1 MSRSALLMSP
11 EDIKY
16 IAAIKDNNKIITKK
30 IDALRGDES
39 KVDALRGDESNI
51 DALRGDE
58 ILKIN
63 ALRGDEPISDTSNSR
78 KKDTK

>member
-16 IAAIKDNNKIITKK
+16 IAAIKDNNKIITK

-39 KVDALRGDESNI
+39 KVDALRGDELSKV
-51 DALRGDE
+51 DALR
-58 ILKIN
+58 
-63 ALRGDEPISDTSNSR
+63 
-78 KKDTK
+78 